1 MYRMSPIVGCQK
13 SYINNV
19 HCTQV
24 NTCAHVIHTLVV
36 RRTHVIIDADDCG
49 DDACMRVWCVCVP
62 LCEYEKNKN
71 YYKRSL
77 VYIESSLSYLYI
89 LFFVSCEHHDR

>member
-1 MYRMSPIVGCQK
+1 MKMYRMSPIVGCQK

-19 HCTQV
+19 HCTQA
-24 NTCAHVIHTLVV
+24 NTFAHVIHTFVV
-36 RRTHVIIDADDCG
+36 RRTHVIIDADGCG
-49 DDACMRVWCVCVP
+49 DDACMRMWCMS
-62 LCEYEKNKN
+62 LCEYEKNN

-77 VYIESSLSYLYI
+77 VYMESSLSFLYI